1 MNVRAADEGDADPIA
16 RVHVASWQKAY
27 AGLMPDELLSSLDP
41 AERAEDWR
49 RLLRTTEEEALVAIQ
64 ECEVVGVSY
73 FGRARDEDAGVKVG
87 EVQAIYVHPAYW
99 RRGVGRVL
107 LTESLSRLR
116 ARGFEKVTL
125 WVLAENTSARRFYQR
140 MGFDEDG
147 AQKKHRGTGL
157 LEVRYVKPIAG
168 E

>member
-1 MNVRAADEGDADPIA
+1 MNVRAADERDADPIA
-16 RVHVASWQKAY
+16 RVQVASWQKAY

-49 RLLRTTEEEALVAIQ
+49 RQLRKLEGEALVAI
-64 ECEVVGVSY
+64 ERSEVVGFSY
-73 FGRARDEDAGVKVG
+73 FGSARDEHAGEKVG
-87 EVQAIYVHPAYW
+87 EVRAIYVHPSFW

-116 ARGFEKVTL
+116 AHGFEKVTL
-125 WVLAENTSARRFYQR
+125 WVLAENNSARRFYQR

>member
-1 MNVRAADEGDADPIA
+1 MNVRAADERDADPIA
-16 RVHVASWQKAY
+16 RVHVASWRKAY

-41 AERAEDWR
+41 GERAEDWR
-49 RLLRTTEEEALVAIQ
+49 RLLRKPEGEALVAIE

-73 FGRARDEDAGVKVG
+73 HGSARDEDGGVNVG

-99 RRGVGRVL
+99 RRGFGRVL
-107 LTESLSRLR
+107 LTESLARLR

-125 WVLAENTSARRFYQR
+125 WVLAENGPARRFYQR
-140 MGFDEDG
+140 MGFGEDG
-147 AQKKHRGTGL
+147 AEKKHRGTGL
-157 LEVRYVKPIAG
+157 LEVRYAKPIAR